1 MQSVEKHRSH
11 GGTLEVFDHE
21 STVTGTTMRFAVFLP
36 GEAEKGDVPCL
47 WYLSGLTCNWSN
59 VMEKGGVLRAAA
71 ARGCAIIAPDTS
83 PRGEG
88 VPNDEA
94 YDLGQGA
101 GFYLTATQEPWSRHF
116 QMDRYI
122 TEELQSLV
130 TKSFPVAKDR
140 QGIFGHSMG
149 GHGAISLHLKHP
161 ELYRTCSAF
170 APITAPSQCPWGQKA
185 FTAYLGSDKTAWA
198 QYDSAILVLN
208 QPSEAEILID
218 QGLADPFL
226 SEQLLHGIFEEACQS
241 SGQAY
246 ALRHQAGYDHSYY
259 FISTFMDDH
268 VRHHMEGLTA

>member
-21 STVTGTTMRFAVFLP
+21 SAVTGTTMRFAVFLP
-36 GEAEKGDVPCL
+36 REAEKADVPCL

-59 VMEKGGVLRAAA
+59 VMEKGGVLKAAA

-88 VPNDEA
+88 VPDDEA

-101 GFYLTATQEPWSRHF
+101 GFYLTATQEPWSQHF

-122 TEELQSLV
+122 TEELQALV
-130 TKSFPVAKDR
+130 TESFPIAKDR

-185 FTAYLGSDKTAWA
+185 FTAYLGSDNASWA
-198 QYDSAILVLN
+198 QYDSAILALK

-218 QGLADPFL
+218 QGLDDPFL
-226 SEQLLHGIFEEACQS
+226 SEQLLHGIFEDACQT

-246 ALRHQAGYDHSYY
+246 ALRRQAGYDHSYY

-268 VRHHMEGLTA
+268 LRHHMEGLTA